1 MKEKLILCDL
11 DYAEIVLKS
20 CWAMSFSSILICK
33 QTLENVNDYCCF
45 YPNMTRKKSK
55 TFCTKWPK
63 KLEIGPFPSFEKVAL
78 QVKLLQAKQIGFL
91 HNCAIAF

>member
-1 MKEKLILCDL
+1 MLMIIVAFTQIWPERKVKL
-11 DYAEIVLKS
+11 
-20 CWAMSFSSILICK
+20 
-33 QTLENVNDYCCF
+33 
-45 YPNMTRKKSK
+45 
-55 TFCTKWPK
+55 FCTKWPK